1 MSTIK
6 GHGAKL
12 PRKKEQA
19 IAALLTAPSIEAAA
33 QTIGVANA
41 TLRRWLAD
49 PSFKAEYM
57 AARRDAVSQAVGAL
71 QRACLEAVETLRD
84 VMTDRDAPHHARVAS
99 ARAVLEGALRGIETE
114 DVMARLDALE
124 AAQDEGRRD
133 AE

>member
-1 MSTIK
+1 MSAIR

-33 QTIGVANA
+33 QAIGVANA

-49 PSFKAEYM
+49 PGFKAEYM

-71 QRACLEAVETLRD
+71 QRACLSAVETLRD
-84 VMTDRDAPHHARVAS
+84 IMTDKDAPHHARVAS
-99 ARAVLEGALRGIETE
+99 ARAVLEGALRGIEVE
-114 DVMARLDALE
+114 DVLARLDVLE
-124 AAQDEGRRD
+124 QARAEEGR
-133 AE
+133 